1 LIFPV
6 IFKERVMGAYLLGFD
21 CGTYESKGVISTIDG
36 RFVAAASSKNTLRM
50 PRPGFAEHDPIEDW
64 WKGFN
69 RVLKELF
76 AKSGVNPQD
85 IRAIGI
91 SAVMAAI
98 TPVDE
103 NCRPLR
109 NAILYG
115 IDTRSV
121 KQAEDLNRV
130 IGEEKL
136 RKLCGDICGM
146 ESFGPKIKWIADN
159 EPDIFNKAKH
169 FTIASGFLTA
179 RLMGEYG
186 VDIYSAQSALPMF
199 EFGRNEWNDEMCG
212 YVCPREKLPKI
223 MGATDVIGQVSAA
236 AAAETGLAAGTPVIT
251 GTTDA
256 AAEAVSVGVVEPEDM
271 MLMYGSTIFMN
282 RLTGTHTPGTGLW
295 PGLFVLDKV
304 YCLTAGMATTGSL
317 TRWIRD
323 NMAKDLIEHE
333 KNGKLN
339 AYDAL
344 FREAEGIA
352 PGSDGLIVLPYFLGE
367 RMPIQDPRAKGVFFG
382 LTLSH
387 TRGHLVKAA
396 LEGIAYGVDQ
406 ILEGLRKS
414 NIPLRSM
421 TAVGGGA
428 KTPLW
433 IQIVSDVTGVVQTVP
448 ELTVGAAYGDAL
460 LAGIGIGALTVKN
473 IKDLIKP
480 GYVTEPDLEKHHR
493 YGPYKTYY
501 RELYLRTRDIMYQLR
516 Q

>member
-1 LIFPV
+1 
-6 IFKERVMGAYLLGFD
+6 MGAYLLGFD
-21 CGTYESKGVISTIDG
+21 CGTYESKGVISTVDG
-36 RFVAAASSKNTLRM
+36 KLVAVSSSKNTLRM
-50 PRPGFAEHDPIEDW
+50 PKPGFAEHDPEEDW
-64 WKGFN
+64 WKGFKN
-69 RVLKELF
+69 VLADLF
-76 AKSGVNPQD
+76 DKSGVNPRD
-85 IRAIGI
+85 IRAVGI

-121 KQAEDLNRV
+121 KQAEDLNRA

-136 RKLCGDICGM
+136 RKICGDVCSM

-159 EPDIFNKAKH
+159 EPEIFAKAKH

-179 RLMGEYG
+179 RLTGEYC

-199 EFGRNEWNDEMCG
+199 EFGRNDWNDEMCA

-223 MGATDVIGQVSAA
+223 TRTADVIGKVVPA

-256 AAEAVSVGVVEPEDM
+256 GAEAVSVGVVEPGDM

-282 RLTGTHTPGTGLW
+282 RLTGAYMPGTGLW
-295 PGLFVLDKV
+295 PGLFVLDRV

-323 NMAKDLIEHE
+323 TMAKDLIENE
-333 KNGKLN
+333 RNGKLN

-344 FREAEGIA
+344 FKEAEGIA
-352 PGSDGLIVLPYFLGE
+352 PGSNGLIVLPYFLGE
-367 RMPIQDPRAKGVFFG
+367 RMPIQDPKAKGAFFG
-382 LTLSH
+382 LNLSH

-396 LEGIAYGVDQ
+396 LEGIAYGIDQ

-414 NIPLRSM
+414 NIPLSSM

-428 KTPLW
+428 RNPLW
-433 IQIVSDVTGVVQTVP
+433 IQTVSDITGLVQIVP
-448 ELTVGAAYGDAL
+448 ELTVGAAYGDAF
-460 LAGIGIGALTVKN
+460 LAGAGIGALALKDIKAMVKQR
-473 IKDLIKP
+473 
-480 GYVTEPDLEKHHR
+480 YAAEPNMENHR
-493 YGPYKTYY
+493 LYEPYKKHY
-501 RELYLRTRDIMYQLR
+501 RELYLRNRDIMSQLW

>member
-1 LIFPV
+1 
-6 IFKERVMGAYLLGFD
+6 MGAYLLGFD

-36 RFVAAASSKNTLRM
+36 KLVVGSSSKNTLRM
-50 PRPGFAEHDPIEDW
+50 PKPGFAEHDPEEDW
-64 WKGFN
+64 WRGFKN
-69 RVLKELF
+69 VFKDLLT
-76 AKSGVNPQD
+76 KSGVNPQD

-91 SAVMAAI
+91 SAIMAAI
-98 TPVDE
+98 TPVDG

-121 KQAEDLNRV
+121 KQTEDLNRA

-136 RKLCGDICGM
+136 REICGDVCSM

-159 EPDIFNKAKH
+159 EPEIFNKAKH
-169 FTIASGFLTA
+169 FTMASGFLTA
-179 RLMGEYG
+179 RLTGEYC

-199 EFGRNEWNDEMCG
+199 ESRRNDWNDEMCAH
-212 YVCPREKLPKI
+212 VCPREKLPKI
-223 MGATDVIGQVSAA
+223 MRTTDIIGKVSATA
-236 AAAETGLAAGTPVIT
+236 AADTGLAAGTPVIT

-256 AAEAVSVGVVEPEDM
+256 GAEAVSVGVVEPGDM

-282 RLTGTHTPGTGLW
+282 RLTGAHTPGTGLW

-317 TRWIRD
+317 THWIRD
-323 NMAKDLIEHE
+323 TMAKDLIENE

-344 FREAEGIA
+344 FKEAEGIA
-352 PGSDGLIVLPYFLGE
+352 PGSNGLIVLPYFLGE
-367 RMPIQDPRAKGVFFG
+367 RMPIQDSKAKGVFFG
-382 LTLSH
+382 LNLSH

-396 LEGIAYGVDQ
+396 LEGIGYGIDQ

-421 TAVGGGA
+421 TAVGGGT

-433 IQIVSDVTGVVQTVP
+433 IQTVSDITGVVQTVP
-448 ELTVGAAYGDAL
+448 EITVGAAYGDAL
-460 LAGIGIGALTVKN
+460 LAGIGIGALTVKD
-473 IKDLIKP
+473 IKDAVKP
-480 GYVTEPDLEKHHR
+480 HYVTEPDMEKHHR
-493 YGPYKTYY
+493 YGPYKNYY
-501 RELYLRTRDIMYQLR
+501 RELYLRNRDIMYQLW